1 MITEHLNKGRKA
13 MPKSRYYD
21 IYQDLKQKIENDE
34 YRHLELLPSENM
46 LTEQYDCSRNTL
58 RRAVARLVSE
68 GYVQTMQGKGVRNI
82 WQPSD
87 RTAFTI
93 GEIESMAESARRNR
107 QKVEKKVTLFEK
119 IAVDE
124 KLSAESLIPV
134 GTEAFHI
141 IRVNSLDGKPLIID
155 HNYFLSSACTG
166 LSSEIAENSIY
177 SYLENELGM
186 TIVNSRRMMT
196 VEKISDEDRLYLG
209 DSLEDCPAMA
219 VITSWTYNSE
229 GVMFEYTISRHMGDH
244 FRFQDNAVRKQNAV
258 D

>member
-1 MITEHLNKGRKA
+1 
-13 MPKSRYYD
+13 MPKSRYND
-21 IYQDLKQKIENDE
+21 IYMDLKHRIESNE
-34 YRHLELLPSENM
+34 YRPLELLPSENT

-58 RRAVARLVSE
+58 RRAVARLVGD

-82 WQPSD
+82 WHPSA

-93 GEIESMAESARRNR
+93 GEIESMAESAERNK
-107 QKVEKKVTLFEK
+107 QKVDKKVALFET
-119 IAVDE
+119 ITVDE
-124 KLSAESLIPV
+124 ALSKDSLMPV
-134 GTEAFHI
+134 GSEVFHI

-166 LSSEIAENSIY
+166 LSREKAEKSIY
-177 SYLENELGM
+177 SYLEKDLGM

-196 VEKISDEDRLYLG
+196 VEKITDEDRLYLG

-244 FRFQDNAVRKQNAV
+244 FRFQDNAVRRQIAV